1 MTQINSPFLIK
12 KLRPR
17 RELLEKLGGET
28 GAALNNYLDQI
39 ERYLEQSY
47 RRLGGSN
54 DSVSLLEDYIESNS
68 VDIDVTKV
76 LNSHHP
82 EDDHSGMMSLIHE
95 RKQDPIDTTFMLMA
109 RIAKLEKK
117 ISDLEAQ
124 I

>member
-17 RELLEKLGGET
+17 RELQEKLGAET
-28 GAALNNYLDQI
+28 GAALNNYLDQV

-54 DSVSLLEDYIESNS
+54 DSVSLLEDDIEANS
-68 VDIDVTKV
+68 VDVDVV
-76 LNSHHP
+76 RALNKPYP
-82 EDDHSGMMSLIHE
+82 EDDHSGMMSLIYA
-95 RKQDPIDTTFMLMA
+95 KQQDHIDTTFMLMA